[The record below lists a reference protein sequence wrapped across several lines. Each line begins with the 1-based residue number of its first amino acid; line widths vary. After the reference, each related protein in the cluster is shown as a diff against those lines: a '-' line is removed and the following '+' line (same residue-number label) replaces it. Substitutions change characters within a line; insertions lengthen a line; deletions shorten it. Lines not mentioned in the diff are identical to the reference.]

1 MKRLLRGALLVLV
14 VFLLIMP
21 LLATA
26 CGNGEETPTATL
38 APTATKVATPTP
50 TKAAT
55 PTPTQGAATP
65 TPTQAGSTAVEVPI
79 GVMAMTTGAQ
89 AAAGTAAAR
98 QVELVV
104 SDINQTGFMVG
115 NTLCK
120 FKLVMDDYAYDSA
133 KAVSVI
139 RKHILQD
146 GVKFEMA
153 LGSAGIV
160 AAQPYTEEAKVLLFT
175 GATGGSYVGPQFPLS
190 FCPAGT
196 YEATTPV
203 CMRYIQQKY
212 PSYKKVYNAIID
224 MELTRKTQR
233 QITEPALRYLGY
245 SIVGSEFYPMTTSD
259 FYPIIDRILAAK
271 PDIVVDASSQVLTKQ
286 LRDRGFKGII
296 YEGGTVVPVSFSQF
310 VGGSPNMDLV
320 FYPAINEQDP
330 SLPAA
335 MKDWIARYNAKYGE
349 YPQGGSFYVMPALY
363 SLAQAMTLAGSYT
376 DTAKVA
382 KALEDGKFTCPL
394 GEIDYGGIELFGVNH
409 IAGPPTVLNQFL
421 NGVATVVQTVPAD
434 DALDYCLQ
442 IYAAIGGRPQ

>member
-1 MKRLLRGALLVLV
+1 LKSWFKVSLVVLV
-14 VFLLIMP
+14 VFLLIVP
-21 LLATA
+21 LLGTA
-26 CGNGEETPTATL
+26 CSKEEVTPTSTPTSTNVAT
-38 APTATKVATPTP
+38 PTPTKVATPTP
-50 TKAAT
+50 TQSTTTTT
-55 PTPTQGAATP
+55 PAPTQSGLKT
-65 TPTQAGSTAVEVPI
+65 VEVPI

-104 SDINQTGFMVG
+104 EDINQTGFMVG

-120 FKLVMDDYAYDSA
+120 FKLIMDDYAYDSA
-133 KAVSVI
+133 KAVTVI

-160 AAQPYTEEAKVLLFT
+160 AAQPYTEDAKVLLMA
-175 GATGGSYVGPQFPLS
+175 GATGGSYTGPQYPLT
-190 FCPAGT
+190 FCPAGA
-196 YEATTPV
+196 YEASTPV

-212 PSYKKVYNAIID
+212 PSYKKVYNAVID

-233 QITEPALRYLGY
+233 QITNPAMRYLGY
-245 SIVGSEFYPMTTSD
+245 QIVGEEFYPMTTTD
-259 FYPIIDRILAAK
+259 FYPIIDRILAAN

-296 YEGGTVVPVSFSQF
+296 YEGGTLVPVSFSAF
-310 VGGSPNMDLV
+310 VGGSPNTDLV
-320 FYPAINEQDP
+320 FYPAINERDP

-335 MKDWIARYNAKYGE
+335 MQDFIARYNAKYGE

-363 SLAQAMTLAGSYT
+363 SLAQAMTLAGTYA

-382 KALEDGKFTCPL
+382 KALETGTFTCPL
-394 GEIDYGGIELFGVNH
+394 GEIKYGGAELFGVNH

-421 NGVATVVQTVPAD
+421 NGVSTVVMTVPAD
-434 DALDYCLQ
+434 DAMDYMLQ